1 MASDVSY
8 DDLEMICMQS
18 GRERAQVRREGDV
31 QYCSAYI
38 KKVRRQSQDSCLG
51 YDFLSFISLP
61 SFMNRN
67 NTTAGGLG
75 ALKDRYLLATR

>member
-8 DDLEMICMQS
+8 DDLEMICKQS

-31 QYCSAYI
+31 RYCSAYI

-51 YDFLSFISLP
+51 YDFL
-61 SFMNRN
+61 
-67 NTTAGGLG
+67 
-75 ALKDRYLLATR
+75 